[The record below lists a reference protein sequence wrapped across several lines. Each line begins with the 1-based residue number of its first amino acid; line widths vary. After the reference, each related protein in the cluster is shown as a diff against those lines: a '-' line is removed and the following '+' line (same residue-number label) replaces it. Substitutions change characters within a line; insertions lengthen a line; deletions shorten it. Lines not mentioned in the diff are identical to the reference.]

1 MMIKGKK
8 IENRTILIISAII
21 LIILAGYYII
31 TNLPPEENYLTVEE
45 VLRNKDRY
53 LNNGTI
59 IVRGYYD
66 SDAIAIVSTT
76 SDVTGKSS
84 LDLDPYGV
92 ENYSDILTNDV
103 KFDFTGILEE
113 VNVGLP
119 GNIVILKATEIEIV

>member
-8 IENRTILIISAII
+8 IENRTILIISVII

-31 TNLPPEENYLTVEE
+31 INLPAEKDYLTVEE

-59 IVRGYYD
+59 TVRGYYD
-66 SDAIAIVSTT
+66 SNLQSIVSTT
-76 SDVTGKSS
+76 SDVVGKSS
-84 LDLDPYGV
+84 LRLDYTGITNATDIV
-92 ENYSDILTNDV
+92 ENDV

-119 GNIVILKATEIEIV
+119 GNIVILKATNIEIV